1 MKPSGLD
8 LVKVIPRRESPL
20 RESRPGAFPARGC
33 RDIVE
38 HCSRSDREQERDSA
52 CALRLT

>member
-38 HCSRSDREQERDSA
+38 HCSRSDREQGRDSA